1 LTAQL
6 AGRARGVRGG
16 IAVNTEVA
24 KPQVLWDALDI
35 NNFSFLFF
43 YFYFSILL
51 FFCFFFFLKNDEET
65 HDVMSQA

>member
-1 LTAQL
+1 MTVQL
-6 AGRARGVRGG
+6 AERARGVGEG

-24 KPQVLWDALDI
+24 KLQVLWDALDI

-51 FFCFFFFLKNDEET
+51 FFCFFFFLKNDEEA
-65 HDVMSQA
+65 HDNEVT